1 MLKFRE
7 KYSPDELR
15 TMFRKFKNL
24 PAAEILFE
32 LIEQQL
38 LDSANI
44 MANLGSTMDE
54 IRFEQGRT
62 HALNLLMSK
71 IDDLSRES
79 KEKI

>member
-15 TMFRKFKNL
+15 AMFCEFKNL
-24 PAAEILFE
+24 PVAEILFE

-62 HALNLLMSK
+62 HALNLLIAK